1 MRIIRLFA
9 LLVAVQA
16 LALAQLD
23 PDTLTINVT
32 RNVLLQPD
40 QVGINVFVN
49 APANSSLDDV
59 LAALPGTGLTA
70 ANLISA
76 SASGLNGQATTEWS
90 FSLAVPLAKLK
101 DALAALQNAKDNST
115 VDVTFFTTFELQT
128 SPELLASQTCPY
140 ASLVSY
146 AKTQAQ
152 KVAVAAGVNV
162 GPIVG
167 VSDSP
172 GGSVPTAIAYAV
184 LASPFGV
191 LSDFLLGSPSPGR
204 TASCSMS
211 VQFKLV
217 H

>member
-1 MRIIRLFA
+1 MRIIQLFA

-32 RNVLLQPD
+32 RNLLLQPD

-49 APANSSLDDV
+49 VPANSSLDDV

-76 SASGLNGQATTEWS
+76 STIGLNGQSTTEWS
-90 FSLAVPLAKLK
+90 FSLAVPLPKLK
-101 DALAALQNAKDNST
+101 DALTALQTAKDTST
-115 VDVTFFTTFELQT
+115 ADVTFFTTAGLQT
-128 SPELLASQTCPY
+128 SPQLLASQPCPY
-140 ASLVSY
+140 PSLVSY

-152 KVAVAAGVNV
+152 KVAAAAGVNV

-167 VSDSP
+167 VSDS
-172 GGSVPTAIAYAV
+172 GDVSVAGYVIADFVSITGS
-184 LASPFGV
+184 
-191 LSDFLLGSPSPGR
+191 LSNFLLGRPSPSV
-204 TASCSMS
+204 SCSMA
-211 VQFKLV
+211 VQFKLL